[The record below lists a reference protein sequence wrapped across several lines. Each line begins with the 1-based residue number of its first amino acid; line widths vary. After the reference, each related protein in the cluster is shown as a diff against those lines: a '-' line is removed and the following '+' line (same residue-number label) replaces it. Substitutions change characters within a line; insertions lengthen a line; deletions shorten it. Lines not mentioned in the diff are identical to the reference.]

1 MPDSTPAAYTI
12 VPWVRRGLGSLIT
25 AQPSVNFA
33 SLPVTLSVNNTSV
46 NGPQIRLIGPGQI
59 TALDAR
65 AVVRTEPRDGATAF
79 EPNYFPMV
87 ELAMPDLPWMFT
99 PTPPNGGRLQ
109 PWICLVVVPDTDG
122 IVLDSSSGGISVL
135 RVDSPANPKVELPDL
150 STVDL
155 WTHAQV
161 TGGELS
167 GAALNSALNG
177 DPSATVSRL
186 VAPRVLTANTAYI
199 ACVVP
204 TYRAGLNAALG
215 LPVNDSDL
223 APAWDVSVSAG
234 FTLPVYYAF
243 RFQTGA
249 GGDFAS
255 LAEKIA
261 PPKNK
266 LEAGTRNADFSQPGF
281 GATGV
286 PSLLLGVEGA
296 LRTIGTASTPW
307 PAGAQAAYE
316 SQLRAVLAPA
326 SAGDPVLAPPTYG
339 NAQSGAGL
347 PEAGAAPIWLSELN
361 LDPRERVAASV
372 GAEVVRDNQE
382 ALVSSA
388 WEQFGEI
395 RKANELL
402 QRGQLARQVS
412 QSLSA
417 RHLQRVAGNGE
428 WLQITAPLHSRI
440 RIALGG
446 VTGTL
451 YGQLQTSRLP
461 AGALSSAMR
470 RIARPDGLIGRQL
483 KSGVPQIVER
493 LNMPAGSAP
502 TALQVAGP
510 LQNPPGMV
518 AFDAVSST
526 VHLEDMTATS
536 VASAGG
542 WTLANEVAAGQ
553 LLTSTAS
560 AAVRVETPV
569 ATNLAGTELNEVTPV
584 KPILIDWQTNPNLPP
599 LLKGARPSLPTPV
612 VFPTD
617 TAALELVQTN
627 FRKAAESAN
636 TYLNISS
643 VPPPDAPPLGGQADL
658 TPLRAQ
664 AMAVLDPANT
674 LRARIGARI
683 PLNPGPDPLQPI
695 DAGPSYPQAMY
706 APLAQLS
713 SEWMLP
719 GISNVEPDCATL
731 LAPNPEF
738 VESYMVGL
746 NEEMARVLLWREFP
760 GDRRATFFQSFWAG
774 ERPDIPSISTFD
786 GSAHLGSHVDQ
797 GETTDQFF
805 LLIRSTLFQRYP
817 NAMVYAAQAAWSG
830 RVRILTDNV
839 QFPLF
844 RGDIG
849 TDIKFFAF
857 EVSDP
862 TGTNQPTDNR
872 PGWYFVLAEHV
883 TEPRAGLEPAKSTTP
898 TGLWNDLSWQEV
910 TLKGNYVDA
919 TVAPPTPANET
930 IAWSANS
937 AALAYIVIR
946 RPVRVAMHGLALL
959 GGS

>member
-1 MPDSTPAAYTI
+1 
-12 VPWVRRGLGSLIT
+12 
-25 AQPSVNFA
+25 
-33 SLPVTLSVNNTSV
+33 
-46 NGPQIRLIGPGQI
+46 
-59 TALDAR
+59 
-65 AVVRTEPRDGATAF
+65 
-79 EPNYFPMV
+79 
-87 ELAMPDLPWMFT
+87 
-99 PTPPNGGRLQ
+99 
-109 PWICLVVVPDTDG
+109 
-122 IVLDSSSGGISVL
+122 
-135 RVDSPANPKVELPDL
+135 
-150 STVDL
+150 
-155 WTHAQV
+155 
-161 TGGELS
+161 
-167 GAALNSALNG
+167 
-177 DPSATVSRL
+177 
-186 VAPRVLTANTAYI
+186 
-199 ACVVP
+199 
-204 TYRAGLNAALG
+204 
-215 LPVNDSDL
+215 
-223 APAWDVSVSAG
+223 
-234 FTLPVYYAF
+234 
-243 RFQTGA
+243 
-249 GGDFAS
+249 
-255 LAEKIA
+255 
-261 PPKNK
+261 
-266 LEAGTRNADFSQPGF
+266 
-281 GATGV
+281 
-286 PSLLLGVEGA
+286 
-296 LRTIGTASTPW
+296 
-307 PAGAQAAYE
+307 
-316 SQLRAVLAPA
+316 
-326 SAGDPVLAPPTYG
+326 
-339 NAQSGAGL
+339 
-347 PEAGAAPIWLSELN
+347 
-361 LDPRERVAASV
+361 
-372 GAEVVRDNQE
+372 
-382 ALVSSA
+382 
-388 WEQFGEI
+388 
-395 RKANELL
+395 
-402 QRGQLARQVS
+402 
-412 QSLSA
+412 
-417 RHLQRVAGNGE
+417 LQRVAGNGE

-446 VTGTL
+446 VTATL

-542 WTLANEVAAGQ
+542 WKLANEVAAGQ
-553 LLTSTAS
+553 LVTSPAS

-569 ATNLAGTELNEVTPV
+569 ATNLAGTELNEVTPAR
-584 KPILIDWQTNPNLPP
+584 PILIDWQTNPNLPP

-617 TAALELVQTN
+617 TAGLELVQTN
-627 FRKAAESAN
+627 FRKAAQSAN

-674 LRARIGARI
+674 IRARIGARI

-695 DAGPSYPQAMY
+695 
-706 APLAQLS
+706 
-713 SEWMLP
+713 
-719 GISNVEPDCATL
+719 N
-731 LAPNPEF
+731 
-738 VESYMVGL
+738 
-746 NEEMARVLLWREFP
+746 ARVLLWREFP
-760 GDRRATFFQSFWAG
+760 GDRRATFFQSFWGG
-774 ERPDIPSISTFD
+774 ERPDIPAVSTFD

-830 RVRILTDNV
+830 SVRILTDNV

-849 TDIKFFAF
+849 TDMKFFAF

-862 TGTNQPTDNR
+862 TGTNQPADNR

-883 TEPRAGLEPAKSTTP
+883 TEPRAGLEPSKSTTA